1 MQKQNLNKLDYFLL
15 TLIIVVG
22 LIFRLYK
29 ISTPLADF
37 HSWRQADTA
46 SVARN
51 FVRSGFDL
59 LHPRYDDLANI
70 QTGIYNPQ
78 GYRMVEFPIYNAI
91 FAFIYKQIPALP
103 IEIYGRLTSIF
114 FSLTS
119 IGIVYYLLKKE
130 EGTAAAMFGSFVF
143 AVFPFFVFFNRT
155 VLPDTMAIAL
165 AFISIY
171 FMYLSAKKEGLS
183 GLLFLIFSAVSFS
196 LGLLVK
202 PTVIFYLLPIA
213 YLFYRKFR
221 FGFLTKLSF
230 YLYTAILVIP
240 IYLWRKYIL
249 AFPEGVPGSGWLLT
263 FVNTPEGLQN
273 IFFKPAFFRWIFY
286 ERLSNIILGG
296 YMTAFFILGAI
307 KKPKSLFLPLIGIS
321 ALVYLFTFQG
331 GNVQHEYYQI
341 LIFPALA
348 IFVGLGFSFIVKNSK
363 QLIPSLIVY
372 PLIVAIVGFSFFFSF
387 YRVRDYYGYS
397 QDLVNIAQIVK
408 TLTNPTDKIVTDTV
422 GDTTLLYLAD
432 RRGFPA
438 PTTDFPQL
446 KKLGMSYFV
455 TQKKEV
461 IDSLKN
467 DRKNKLEIVFE
478 SDKFAMFR
486 L

>member
-1 MQKQNLNKLDYFLL
+1 MQKQNLNRLDYFLL
-15 TLIIVVG
+15 ILIVVVG
-22 LIFRLYK
+22 LLTRLYK
-29 ISTPLADF
+29 ISIPLADF

-51 FVRSGFDL
+51 FVRYGFDL
-59 LHPRYDDLANI
+59 LHPRYDDLSNI
-70 QTGIYNPQ
+70 QTGLYNPQ

-91 FAFIYKQIPALP
+91 FAFIYQKMPTLP

-119 IGIVYYLLKKE
+119 IGVVYYLLKKE

-143 AVFPFFVFFNRT
+143 AIFPFFVYFNRT
-155 VLPDTMAIAL
+155 VLPDTMATAL
-165 AFISIY
+165 AFISI
-171 FMYLSAKKEGLS
+171 FLMYLSAKKEGS
-183 GLLFLIFSAVSFS
+183 VGFLFLIFSAVSFS

-202 PTVIFYLLPIA
+202 PTVIFYLLPIV
-213 YLFYRKFR
+213 YLFYRKFKL
-221 FGFLTKLSF
+221 GFLIKLPF
-230 YLYTAILVIP
+230 YLYSAILVIP
-240 IYLWRKYIL
+240 IYLWRKYIQSY
-249 AFPEGVPGSGWLLT
+249 PEGVAASGWLLT
-263 FVNTPEGLQN
+263 LVNTPEGLKN

-296 YMTAFFILGAI
+296 YMTAFFILGAL
-307 KKPKSLFLPLIGIS
+307 KKPKNLFLPSVGMA

-348 IFVGLGFSFIVKNSK
+348 VFVGLGFSFIVKNSK
-363 QLIPSLIVY
+363 QLITPFLVY
-372 PLIVAIVGFSFFFSF
+372 PIIIAIVGFSFFFSF
-387 YRVRDYYGYS
+387 YKVRDYYGYS
-397 QDLVNIAQIVK
+397 QDLVNIAQIIK
-408 TLTNPTDKIVTDTV
+408 TLTNPSDRIVTDTV

-438 PTTDFPQL
+438 PTVSFPEL

-455 TQKKEV
+455 TQKQEV

-467 DRKNKLEIVFE
+467 DRKNKLEVVFE